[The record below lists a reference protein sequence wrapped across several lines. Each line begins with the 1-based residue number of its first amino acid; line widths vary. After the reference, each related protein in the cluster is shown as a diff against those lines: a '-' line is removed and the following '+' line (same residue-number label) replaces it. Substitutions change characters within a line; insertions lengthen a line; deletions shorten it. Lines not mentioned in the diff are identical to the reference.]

1 MKALRTASLIEDT
14 PKIVR
19 LDVKAHRKWEA
30 QIDKMLCSGADSC
43 FLMEANV
50 LGTIPTFKGL
60 FEGSTT
66 FVYAIHKQEEVL
78 AVVSLQPLAEEMWYM
93 RSLCVSN
100 KWRGMGLGTQL
111 LRFLQDEYTRLM
123 LYVWN
128 HKLNNSERLLKFYH
142 DHGFKET
149 LSNSTIREYIPMVW
163 P

>member
-1 MKALRTASLIEDT
+1 MRALSTASLIEDT

-19 LDVKAHRKWEA
+19 LDMKGHRKWEA

-43 FLMEANV
+43 FLMEANN
-50 LGTIPTFKGL
+50 LGTRPTYKGL
-60 FEGSTT
+60 FQGSTT
-66 FVYAIHKQEEVL
+66 WVYAIHKQEEVL
-78 AVVSLQPLAEEMWYM
+78 AVVSLQSLPGEGWYM

-111 LRFLQDEYTRLM
+111 LRFLQYEYTRLM

-128 HKLNNSERLLKFYH
+128 HKANNSERLLKFYH
-142 DHGFKET
+142 EHGFRQV
-149 LSNSTIREYIPMVW
+149 LSNVVSNEYIPMVW